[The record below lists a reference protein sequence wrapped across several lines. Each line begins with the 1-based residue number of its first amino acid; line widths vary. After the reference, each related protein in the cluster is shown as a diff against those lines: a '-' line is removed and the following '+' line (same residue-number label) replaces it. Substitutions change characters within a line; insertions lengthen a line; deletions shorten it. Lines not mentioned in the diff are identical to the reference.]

1 MYNEGRCLYGAVY
14 YVLGSC
20 KAFRSLLKENAF
32 VAGVTPCRIF
42 DYERI
47 YYVGVLNV

>member
-1 MYNEGRCLYGAVY
+1 MYNERRCLYGAVY

-32 VAGVTPCRIF
+32 VAGVHPVEYSIMNA
-42 DYERI
+42 YI
-47 YYVGVLNV
+47 M